1 MIKKL
6 LYYSSLLV
14 VGLTAMD
21 AVCIVEGFTYGRVA
35 FFIMLFFACLNPK
48 VLIPRK
54 KDEYQTILLIFIF
67 YVGLTMPFS
76 LYADEVFNR
85 LLFLIQYYLIVVVV
99 GNVVVTRKEIY
110 HMFFMYCLGCLY
122 VGFTMFFEY
131 KTESDQND
139 LILVR
144 ADSVGNPNENSFLL
158 VYATIIS
165 YILIKNNIYSRKIS
179 FILYLLMFF
188 NVLGVFSSGSR
199 MGFLILIFTIFSV
212 FLFNLKLKLKSLLYL
227 LIGFMFLYFI
237 IYNNI
242 NIITFER
249 LLGSKNDIEINNFS
263 SRENIWKNAIIMFNS
278 NDFNWIIGNGWCTFP
293 LWYQKYFSIY
303 LGAHNFYISYLYTT
317 GLIGVIILITYFI
330 NLIKVLTKHSMFYF
344 LLILI
349 PFFSMLTTN
358 WEYRRWWFLMGLFIY
373 KLSDLKKDS
382 NLNP

>member
-1 MIKKL
+1 
-6 LYYSSLLV
+6 
-14 VGLTAMD
+14 
-21 AVCIVEGFTYGRVA
+21 
-35 FFIMLFFACLNPK
+35 
-48 VLIPRK
+48 
-54 KDEYQTILLIFIF
+54 
-67 YVGLTMPFS
+67 
-76 LYADEVFNR
+76 
-85 LLFLIQYYLIVVVV
+85 
-99 GNVVVTRKEIY
+99 
-110 HMFFMYCLGCLY
+110 
-122 VGFTMFFEY
+122 
-131 KTESDQND
+131 
-139 LILVR
+139 
-144 ADSVGNPNENSFLL
+144 
-158 VYATIIS
+158 
-165 YILIKNNIYSRKIS
+165 
-179 FILYLLMFF
+179 
-188 NVLGVFSSGSR
+188 
-199 MGFLILIFTIFSV
+199 
-212 FLFNLKLKLKSLLYL
+212 
-227 LIGFMFLYFI
+227 
-237 IYNNI
+237 
-242 NIITFER
+242 